1 MQMPHSC
8 SSSSALAAA
17 LLCGSQ
23 TLDLS
28 RPHIMGVLNVTP
40 DSFSDGGRY
49 STVDAALKRAET
61 MLAEGASIIDV
72 GGEST
77 RPGAVA
83 VTPQEELD
91 RVAPVVERLVEELG
105 VLVSLDTSC
114 PAVMREGARLG
125 AGIIN
130 DVRSLTREGALE
142 AAASTS
148 LAVCLMHMTGEPD
161 TMQLAPHYDEPIEA
175 AVARQLA
182 ERMRACEAAGIAVDR
197 LILDPGFGF
206 GKTLAHNLRLM
217 QQMDALHVFRRPLLV
232 GVSRKTMIG
241 QVLNRPL
248 EPMGEGRIM
257 GGLALAVMGL
267 ERGAAI
273 IRTHDVAITRDA
285 MDMVYAVQQA

>member
-1 MQMPHSC
+1 MHQ
-8 SSSSALAAA
+8 SSSFDSSTAVLA
-17 LLCGSQ
+17 CGHQ
-23 TLDLS
+23 YLDLS

-49 STVDAALKRAET
+49 NTVDTALARAEA

-77 RPGAVA
+77 RPGAA
-83 VTPQEELD
+83 TVTAQEEVD
-91 RVAPVVERLVEELG
+91 RVSPVVERLVNDLG
-105 VLVSLDTSC
+105 ALVSLDTSC
-114 PAVMREGARLG
+114 PVVMTEGARLG

-142 AAASTS
+142 AAAATS

-182 ERMRACEAAGIAVDR
+182 DRMHACETAGIAIDR

-217 QQMDALHVFRRPLLV
+217 QQMDTLQVFRRPLLV

-257 GGLALAVMGL
+257 GGLALAVMAL
-267 ERGAAI
+267 ERGATI

-285 MDMVYAVQQA
+285 MDMVHAVRQV

>member
-1 MQMPHSC
+1 MPR
-8 SSSSALAAA
+8 SSLHPASATAALA
-17 LLCGSQ
+17 CGSHV
-23 TLDLS
+23 LDLS
-28 RPHIMGVLNVTP
+28 RPRVMGVLNVTP

-49 STVDAALKRAET
+49 DTVDAALARARA
-61 MLAEGASIIDV
+61 MLAEGADIIDV

-77 RPGAVA
+77 RPGAAPVS
-83 VTPQEELD
+83 PQEELD
-91 RVAPVVERLVEELG
+91 RVAPVVERIVSELG
-105 VLVSLDTSC
+105 ALVSLDTSA
-114 PAVMREGARLG
+114 PVVMTEGARLG

-130 DVRSLTREGALE
+130 DVRSLTRTGALE

-182 ERMRACEAAGIAVDR
+182 ERMRACEAAGIAADR

-217 QQMDALHVFRRPLLV
+217 QQMDRLQVFRRPLLV

-241 QVLNRPL
+241 QVLDRPL
-248 EPMGEGRIM
+248 EPMGKGRVI
-257 GGLALAVMGL
+257 GGLALAVMAA

-273 IRTHDVAITRDA
+273 IRTHDVAMTRDA
-285 MDMVYAVQQA
+285 LDMVSAVQQA

>member
-1 MQMPHSC
+1 MPRHTSP
-8 SSSSALAAA
+8 AAA
-17 LLCGSQ
+17 SVMLACGLK

-28 RPHIMGVLNVTP
+28 RPHVMGVLNVTP

-49 STVDAALKRAET
+49 NTADAALKRAET
-61 MLAEGASIIDV
+61 MLAEGADIIDV

-77 RPGAVA
+77 RPGAASVA
-83 VTPQEELD
+83 AQEELD
-91 RVAPVVERLVEELG
+91 RVAPVVERLVSEFDA
-105 VLVSLDTSC
+105 LVSLDTSC
-114 PAVMREGARLG
+114 PVVMTEGARLG
-125 AGIIN
+125 ASIIN

-182 ERMRACEAAGIAVDR
+182 ERMRACERAGIAVDR

-217 QQMDALHVFRRPLLV
+217 QRMETLQVFHRPLLV
-232 GVSRKTMIG
+232 GVSRKSMIG
-241 QVLNRPL
+241 QVLDRPL
-248 EPMGEGRIM
+248 APLGEGRIM
-257 GGLALAVMGL
+257 GGLALAVMAL
-267 ERGAAI
+267 ERGATI
-273 IRTHDVAITRDA
+273 IRTHDVAVTRDA
-285 MDMVYAVQQA
+285 MDMVHAVQQA